1 MSPEPGS
8 RRPVGWWVKE
18 ADRRLDAAFDR
29 CLRTGGADRRAWQVL
44 ASLAGRPMAR
54 AELVAGLAPFDS
66 PERVAGVVDG
76 LLSRGLVDGSGIAM
90 RLTPAGEQLRADLA
104 PRVDEVRRRVAEAL
118 PGDEYATLL
127 RLLEQLVTALD
138 EAWEDAEGR

>member
-1 MSPEPGS
+1 MSPEAGS

-44 ASLAGRPMAR
+44 ASLAGRPLAR

-66 PERVAGVVDG
+66 PERVENVVDD
-76 LLSRGLVDGSGIAM
+76 LRSRGLVDDSGSAV

-104 PRVDEVRRRVAEAL
+104 PRVDEVRQRVAEAL
-118 PGDEYATLL
+118 PRDEYATLL
-127 RLLEQLVTALD
+127 RLLEQLVSALD
-138 EAWEDAEGR
+138 DPGEEAEGS

>member
-18 ADRRLDAAFDR
+18 ADRRLDAAFDQS
-29 CLRTGGADRRAWQVL
+29 LRSGRADRRAWQVL
-44 ASLAGRPMAR
+44 ESLAGRPVAR
-54 AELVAGLAPFDS
+54 AELVASLAPFDS
-66 PERVAGVVDG
+66 PERVERVVDG
-76 LLSRGLVDGSGIAM
+76 LRSRGLVDDTGSAV
-90 RLTPAGEQLRADLA
+90 RLTPAGEQVRADLA

-127 RLLEQLVTALD
+127 RLLGQLVTALG
-138 EAWEDAEGR
+138 EAREEVRPR